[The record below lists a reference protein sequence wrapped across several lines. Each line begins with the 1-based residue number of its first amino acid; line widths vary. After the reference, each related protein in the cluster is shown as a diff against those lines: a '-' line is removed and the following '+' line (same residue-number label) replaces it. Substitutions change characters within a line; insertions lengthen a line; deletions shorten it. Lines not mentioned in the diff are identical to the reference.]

1 MPLQKAA
8 TFPKLLEN
16 VPGAAP
22 PDLPESH
29 AYIDLSADKTYF
41 LSVLAEKERE
51 RTNDTSITEL
61 MKTSSERNIFEMS
74 LHRAPVH
81 REFIRRFCPR
91 TEENICLALKEVERF
106 LDMDSNFEASDEVI
120 TKTIQTLEE
129 LRTRM

>member
-22 PDLPESH
+22 PDLPETY

-41 LSVLAEKERE
+41 LSILAEKEQE
-51 RTNDTSITEL
+51 RTNNTSITKL
-61 MKTSSERNIFEMS
+61 MEASSERNFFEMS

-91 TEENICLALKEVERF
+91 TDKNICLALKEVERF
-106 LDMDSNFEASDEVI
+106 LDMDSTFDASDEVL
-120 TKTIQTLEE
+120 TETIQTLEE
-129 LRTRM
+129 LRN